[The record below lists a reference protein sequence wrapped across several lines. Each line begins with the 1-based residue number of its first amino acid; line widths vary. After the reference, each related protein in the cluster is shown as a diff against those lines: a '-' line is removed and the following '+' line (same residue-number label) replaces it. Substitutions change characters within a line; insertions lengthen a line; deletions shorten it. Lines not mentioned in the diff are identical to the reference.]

1 VLFTARLAVFLL
13 LLRRHRR
20 VSARAWPRL
29 ALWLALCAALQPA
42 VRRDARIVEEAAGR
56 VAVPDDPL
64 FIVGHWRSG
73 TTYLHYL
80 LALDRETFAYPTN
93 YQCLFPTVFLTLGEG
108 SWLHRSFA
116 RRLPRTRPMDA
127 VAWEVNSPQ
136 EDELVYLPEGGASPF
151 HEGMVFPRTAPLDP
165 DALEREATSA
175 RARDITLRFF
185 RKLTLV
191 HGRRLVVKSPGHL
204 FRLPMLRELFPRSR
218 VVFIVRDPHEVVP
231 SMEHMKTMYRRHMS
245 LQGPHVVDHRAT
257 ARLLAR
263 YASVMAARQREMA
276 AADQTE
282 VRYEDLVRDPLG
294 TVRGVYARLR
304 LPYTAAYD
312 RALVRYVESARDHAP
327 NRFEVAPAVRAVV
340 AAECGEMLDRYG
352 YARGGLA

>member
-1 VLFTARLAVFLL
+1 VPFAARLAQFLRL
-13 LLRRHRR
+13 LGRHRR
-20 VSARAWPRL
+20 LSVRAWPRL

-42 VRRDARIVEEAAGR
+42 VRRDARLFDEEIGR

-80 LALDRETFAYPTN
+80 FALDREAFAYPTT

-108 SWLHRSFA
+108 SWLYRSFA
-116 RRLPRTRPMDA
+116 ERLPATRPMDA
-127 VAWEVNSPQ
+127 VAWDPGSPQ
-136 EDELVYLPEGGASPF
+136 EDELVHLPEGGSSPF
-151 HEGMVFPRTAPLDP
+151 HEGMVFPRTASLEP
-165 DALEREATSA
+165 DAFVRGANGA
-175 RARDITLRFF
+175 RTRDITLRFF
-185 RKLTLV
+185 RKLTFA

-245 LQGPHVVDHRAT
+245 LQGPHLVDHRAT
-257 ARLLAR
+257 ARLLAF
-263 YASVMAARQREMA
+263 YDALMAARQDA
-276 AADQTE
+276 LPAADQAV
-282 VRYEDLVRDPLG
+282 VRYEDLVRDPVG
-294 TVRGVYARLR
+294 TVRGVYERLG

-312 RALVRYVESARDHAP
+312 RALAGYVESVREHAR

-340 AAECGEMLDRYG
+340 AAECREMLDRHG
-352 YARGGLA
+352 YPRRATP